1 MSSLLSIVIPKR
13 LDVITDYLDTRP
25 HEPTIKIKKPTLGRP
40 RGRPRKYPLVEGKKT
55 LLSSSETSS
64 SSSSSSIDPSIV
76 VLPLLERILTLLERL
91 EGTLSTNN
99 SL

>member
-64 SSSSSSIDPSIV
+64 SSSSIDPSIV